1 MHDLEKSSLNLK
13 IRPQEKDGWKQIS
26 LFAEEGKDR
35 RVTINLWLSS
45 SRRPWVSLHPCN
57 VTLLFLR
64 DCQLDLDNYW
74 RFTFT
79 RKESSFDV
87 FCGSLVSYG
96 NECNDL
102 LSGIDRVEISTDF
115 GADTVFYHNKT
126 GNASG
131 MWHVDHAY
139 LVISL

>member
-64 DCQLDLDNYW
+64 DCQLDFDNYW

-96 NECNDL
+96 NECNNL
-102 LSGIDRVEISTDF
+102 LSEIDHVVFSTTF
-115 GADTVFYHNKT
+115 GADTVFYHDKT
-126 GNASG
+126 GTASG
-131 MWHVDHAY
+131 MWQVDHAY
-139 LVISL
+139 FVISS